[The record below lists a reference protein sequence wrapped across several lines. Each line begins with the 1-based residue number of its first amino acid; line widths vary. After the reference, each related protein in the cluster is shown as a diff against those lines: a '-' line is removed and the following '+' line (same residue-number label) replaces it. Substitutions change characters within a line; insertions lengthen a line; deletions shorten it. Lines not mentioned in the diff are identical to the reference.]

1 MKDPRRLCP
10 GCMNEWAKPD
20 QPCPVCGFIRNKYER
35 AARWLP
41 LYTVLERKIMI
52 GKVIGEGGFGITYMG
67 WDLNLEVRVAVKEYF
82 PMGLATRETGQGRSC
97 AISALPGARRD
108 NYRQGLEKFMAEA
121 QNLSKFYN
129 LNGIVSVRDFFFANE
144 TAYMVMEYVDGVT
157 LGAYLKNH
165 GGRLSE
171 QEVLTL
177 LHPVMDSLK
186 TVHASGIIHRD
197 ISPDNIMMTKDGRMK
212 LIDFGA
218 ARFAGGNNERSLTI
232 ILKHGYAPAEQYQS
246 RGNQGPWTDVYAI
259 CATMYRMITGEVPP
273 GAMDRLHEDTL
284 KEFKELGCKVSTKT
298 AYALL
303 DKGMAIRVQDRYQ
316 SMDELMEGLYGADH
330 GRIRRKKKLTEKQK
344 RLYIGV
350 GAAAGGLCAVLLFWG
365 ILQAALPGGGQL
377 PAAGTAVAGV
387 DSAETAAG
395 TAGMEPDGAGKTGSA
410 GAQTGGMAASGQP
423 SVDWKEL
430 EQLSAEELSE
440 KQAQAKAAADGFAAA
455 GWHLLSRKEDGTV
468 TGGGTNHSGELE
480 VGNWQDIASLSTGP
494 NHTVGVKTDGTAV
507 ATGDTS
513 DGKCA
518 VDIWK
523 NIVQASAGGTMTLGL
538 HEDGTVTAAGSNAMG
553 QCDVSGWSGVVQTA
567 AGESHSLGLREDG
580 TVEAAGDDSAG
591 QCSGVQDWSGIVRL
605 AAHGNVS
612 AGFKEDGTVV
622 LCGEADAMQEALS
635 WKGVADIALGDG
647 YIAGLL
653 ANGQVVTA
661 GDTACLGAGT
671 AGWSDIA
678 AVAAGEGAL
687 FGLRADGSIVRTTYT
702 CGTVSRE
709 NFTDLKKVV
718 SGGGWLLGLREDG
731 TVISWGVSGGLS
743 GQTDVADWTDI
754 ADIAACDQA
763 AIGVKTDGT
772 VLVTGGGPDS
782 GAAGNAQADR
792 DVNAEDGSSGSGQ
805 TGAEEDWLEE
815 IASWTGITQAAI
827 TDGIAVGLKEDG
839 TVMSAAA
846 DGTVVSGT
854 TAGFSEWTQIGSI
867 AAGNGEIVGVRSD
880 GTVLSN
886 RRTLSVS
893 GAQSAA
899 VGGDYVATVLSDGTV
914 DVSGIS
920 GGAANVYSWKDIVQT
935 AAGAEHTVGLKSDGT
950 VVAAGANEN
959 GQCEI
964 GSWTDVAY
972 IAAGDYYTI
981 GVKND
986 GSLLIAGKLPGEF

>member
-20 QPCPVCGFIRNKYER
+20 QACPVCGFIRNKYER

-82 PMGLATRETGQGRSC
+82 PMGLATRDTGQGRSC
-97 AISALPGARRD
+97 AISALPGVRRD

-121 QNLSKFYN
+121 QNLSRFYN
-129 LNGIVSVRDFFFANE
+129 LSGIVSVRDFFFAND

-157 LGAYLKNH
+157 LGSYLKSH

-171 QEVLTL
+171 QEVLAL
-177 LHPVMDSLK
+177 FHPVMDSLK
-186 TVHASGIIHRD
+186 TVHAAGIIHRD

-218 ARFAGGNNERSLTI
+218 ARFAGGDNERSLTI

-259 CATMYRMITGEVPP
+259 CATMYRMMTGEVPP

-284 KEFKELGCKVSTKT
+284 KEFKELGCKVSTQT
-298 AYALL
+298 SYALL

-316 SMDELMEGLYGADH
+316 SMDELMEGLYGT
-330 GRIRRKKKLTEKQK
+330 GRGKIRRRKKLTEKQK
-344 RLYIGV
+344 RLYIGI
-350 GAAAGGLCAVLLFWG
+350 GAAAGALCAGLLFWG
-365 ILQAALPGGGQL
+365 ILQAVLPGRAQL
-377 PAAGTAVAGV
+377 PAGAAAGADSIGTAG
-387 DSAETAAG
+387 AG
-395 TAGMEPDGAGKTGSA
+395 TAGGAAGAGQDGAGASGGAGGPNGSA
-410 GAQTGGMAASGQP
+410 PNGNTQAGEGASGQP
-423 SVDWKEL
+423 SVDWKAL

-440 KQAQAKAAADGFAAA
+440 KQVQAKAAADGFAAA
-455 GWHLLSRKEDGTV
+455 GWHLLSRKADGTV
-468 TGGGTNHSGELE
+468 TGGGANHSGELD

-494 NHTVGVKTDGTAV
+494 GHTVGVKTDGTAV

-523 NIVQASAGGTMTLGL
+523 NVVQASAGGTMTLGL

-567 AGESHSLGLREDG
+567 AGENHSLGLREDG
-580 TVEAAGDDSAG
+580 TVLAAGDDSAG
-591 QCSGVQDWSGIVRL
+591 QCGGVQDWSGIVRL
-605 AAHGNVS
+605 AARGNVS
-612 AGFKEDGTVV
+612 AGLKEDGTVV
-622 LCGEADAMQEALS
+622 LCGEMDAMQDALS
-635 WKGVADIALGDG
+635 WKGVADLSLGDG

-661 GDTACLGAGT
+661 GDTGCLGAGT

-678 AVAAGEGAL
+678 AIAAGEGSL
-687 FGLRADGSIVRTTYT
+687 FGLRADGSIVRTSYS

-709 NFTDLKKVV
+709 AFAGLSKVV
-718 SGGGWLLGLREDG
+718 SGGGWLLGLKEDG

-754 ADIAACDQA
+754 MDIAACDQA

-772 VLVTGGGPDS
+772 VLVAGGGADA
-782 GAAGNAQADR
+782 GGAEDAAGGAD
-792 DVNAEDGSSGSGQ
+792 ASSDG
-805 TGAEEDWLEE
+805 WLEE
-815 IASWTGITQAAI
+815 IASWTGITQAAV

-839 TVMSAAA
+839 TVVSAAA
-846 DGTVVSGT
+846 AGTVVSGT
-854 TAGFSEWTQIGSI
+854 AAGFSEWTQIVSL

-899 VGGDYVATVLSDGTV
+899 VGGDYVAAVLSDGTV
-914 DVSGIS
+914 EVSGIS

-964 GSWTDVAY
+964 GDWTDVAY

-981 GVKND
+981 GVKTD